1 MSLPGH
7 FCFQDQLSSQHFCH
21 LYWQPY
27 RFTNHAY
34 HTLSIIKICWKGI
47 FYKFLGFKLFC
58 WWKCVLYSKIIDL
71 VARLFPISFL
81 FGPSPRFVHSW
92 GGSWGLLLDKENLQR
107 NSPNCGFCIWMKL
120 CYSPQSTTFYALLY
134 PSFCHFLQKKSL
146 ILTLLKIPQKWEKCL
161 EMLNSTF
168 DRFWV
173 IFWLMFAKQVFRLV
187 CWWYVFLKSE
197 GVALKLKHHQFRAIS
212 LRSK

>member
-71 VARLFPISFL
+71 VARLFPLLFL
-81 FGPSPRFVHSW
+81 FFL
-92 GGSWGLLLDKENLQR
+92 GLLLVLYIVEEALEACFLTKKIFSAIHPIVAFAFEWSFATLPKVQLFM
-107 NSPNCGFCIWMKL
+107 P
-120 CYSPQSTTFYALLY
+120 YS
-134 PSFCHFLQKKSL
+134 
-146 ILTLLKIPQKWEKCL
+146 TLP
-161 EMLNSTF
+161 F
-168 DRFWV
+168 V
-173 IFWLMFAKQVFRLV
+173 IFFRKKASF
-187 CWWYVFLKSE
+187 WPF
-197 GVALKLKHHQFRAIS
+197 
-212 LRSK
+212 